1 MLWQGFTGSVGGNTA
16 PDTCRAVV
24 RGSGQSTDNAEDCKH
39 ASLFSA
45 SFRISRVEES
55 AFRALREKLFA
66 HTSALISAFKAYD
79 KDNTGKFEPRA
90 AKIIPWWDGVVEAKL
105 GARHNPQAAFVPA
118 RRALLVRQLSHGA
131 EEISLHVLGGKQGQG
146 SQQNNFVVG
155 VPSLAANHS
164 KKSSLAVRAADN
176 LGAFLCSW
184 ATEEQLVELHSS

>member
-90 AKIIPWWDGVVEAKL
+90 AKLIPWWDRVEEAKL

-131 EEISLHVLGGKQGQG
+131 EEISLHVLRGETGTGQ
-146 SQQNNFVVG
+146 S
-155 VPSLAANHS
+155 A
-164 KKSSLAVRAADN
+164 
-176 LGAFLCSW
+176 
-184 ATEEQLVELHSS
+184 EQLRCGCTFPSSKPFKTVQFSC